1 MSSQSSFDPT
11 APEYRQLKAYAF
23 DPTRGRTLGN
33 YMTIKVRNEPLRPGP
48 VGKYLAVIDY
58 DASNK
63 CYYQPVNLND
73 ENILLQNGL
82 DPSESD
88 PRFHQQMVYA
98 VASET
103 IRRFEHALGRSI
115 KWSFNRWR
123 KDGADGPE
131 RLRIFPH
138 AMQEAN
144 AFYSRELEALLFGYF
159 PASET
164 DAGANI
170 PGQTVFT
177 CLSHDIIAH
186 ETTHA
191 LVDSQRDFFM
201 EATSPDAPAFHEAFA
216 DIVALFQHFSF
227 KDALLEMIQR
237 TGGQIYRTDVGPESQ
252 PGADGPVLQTELTT
266 DNPLVGLARQFGE
279 AMGMRKALRSA
290 LGTKPNTDELSR
302 LFEPHVRGSILVAAV
317 FDAFFSIYVRR
328 TSDLLRIARAG
339 GAQIGAGNLH
349 PDLAN
354 RLAETTAKTAEQFL
368 NICIRALDYCPPV
381 DILFGDFLRAIITAD
396 FDLVPD
402 DQYDYRA
409 AIIEAFRLRGIVP
422 ESVSSY
428 SEESLLWC
436 PPETLR
442 PGAKLPYCTDL
453 SFDVFKYG
461 GSKAEREQQ
470 QYNAKVL
477 HKFADGNRQLLGLSV
492 DRNRKVQARTF
503 HTVHRVAPDGKLIF
517 DIVAEFT
524 QRRTDV
530 LINPSDPDQ
539 GTFIFRGGTTVVF
552 NREGEVRYAIQKSIG
567 EEKDDERNPRLIRQR
582 EYLSDR
588 EAGFSIAPYWD
599 ASEGR
604 MLEKY
609 PMNFSMIHKGY

>member
-1 MSSQSSFDPT
+1 MSSQSSFDPAT
-11 APEYRQLKAYAF
+11 PEHRQLKAYAF

-33 YMTIKVRNEPLRPGP
+33 YMTIKVRNEALKPGP
-48 VGKYLAVIDY
+48 VGRYLAVIDY

-82 DPSESD
+82 APSESD

-123 KDGADGPE
+123 KEGADGPE

-138 AMQEAN
+138 ALQEAN

-159 PASET
+159 PASEG
-164 DAGANI
+164 DSGSNI

-186 ETTHA
+186 EATHA

-237 TGGQIYRTDVGPESQ
+237 TGGQIYRMDVGPESQ
-252 PGADGPVLQTELTT
+252 PEAGGPVIQTELTT

-290 LGTKPNTDELSR
+290 LGTKPNTNELIR

-317 FDAFFSIYVRR
+317 FDAFFSVYVRR
-328 TSDLLRIARAG
+328 TRDLLRIARAG
-339 GAQIGAGNLH
+339 GATLEAGELH

-396 FDLVPD
+396 YDIVPD
-402 DQYDYRA
+402 DEYHYRA

-422 ESVSSY
+422 ENVGSY

-436 PPETLR
+436 PPEVLH
-442 PGAKLPYCTDL
+442 PGDKLPLCTGL
-453 SFDVFKYG
+453 TFDVFKYG
-461 GSKAEREQQ
+461 DSKAAREQQ
-470 QYNAKVL
+470 QSNARAL
-477 HKFADGNRQLLGLSV
+477 QKFADSNRQLLGLST
-492 DRNRKVQARTF
+492 DPNRKVQARTF

-530 LINPSDPDQ
+530 LVNPADPSQ
-539 GTFIFRGGTTVVF
+539 GTFTFRGGTTVIF
-552 NREGEVRYAIQKSIG
+552 NRDGEVRYAIQKSIG
-567 EEKDDERNPRLIRQR
+567 EEKNDDVNPRLIRQR
-582 EYLSDR
+582 EYLSNMMS
-588 EAGFSIAPYWD
+588 GFGMAPYWD
-599 ASEGR
+599 AEDGS
-604 MLEKY
+604 MMDKHAL
-609 PMNFSMIHKGY
+609 NFSMIHRGY